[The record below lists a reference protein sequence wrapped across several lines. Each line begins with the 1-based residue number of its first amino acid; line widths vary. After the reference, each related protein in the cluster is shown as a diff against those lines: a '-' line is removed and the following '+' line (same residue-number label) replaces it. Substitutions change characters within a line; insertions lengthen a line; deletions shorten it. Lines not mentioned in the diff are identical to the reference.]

1 MFDTN
6 SILEDIRN
14 DVETRNKLNNSSIDP
29 RILTLKKG
37 VKYRGRFVPKK
48 NGTFVPYEEN
58 GFTSRTNDQYVFLGR
73 SWSDPAVKNTGPDIV
88 RTTQWDEYKAAKA
101 RGDEAAMKETYK
113 LIPQR
118 KQFVGFFLTQVEGD
132 DPDGKEKIGTE
143 VAIRYPASLNKD
155 KTYRSKVA
163 GDINDGLLD
172 PKFKKK
178 IGAKGLLLP
187 EYIKDGVDFVF
198 DVIEKGGYPNYD
210 NSGFDLIADESTV
223 ALTKEQIM
231 EILNNSINLEEL
243 VPALKTQEELK
254 TLLDQHW
261 YGTSASLDDDDVDSN
276 DGHSSSSSNS
286 SLKKLTAGLTDDD
299 DDIDLTPSSKSADF
313 DAELDELLK

>member
-6 SILEDIRN
+6 NILDNIRN
-14 DVETRNKLNNSSIDP
+14 EVETQNKRNNSSLDP

-37 VKYRGRFVPKK
+37 VKYRGRFVPKN
-48 NGTFVPYEEN
+48 NGTFVAYEEI
-58 GFTSRTNDQYVFLGR
+58 GFTSRTTGQYTYLGR
-73 SWSDPAVKNTGPDIV
+73 AWSDPAVKNTGEDIV

-118 KQFVGFFLTQVEGD
+118 KQFVGFFLTQVDGD

-163 GDINDGLLD
+163 NDINDGLLD

-187 EYIKDGVDFVF
+187 EHIEDGVDFIF
-198 DVIEKGGYPNYD
+198 DVIDKAGYPNYD
-210 NSGFDLIADESTV
+210 NSGFDLIADESSV
-223 ALTKEQIM
+223 NLTKEQVM
-231 EILNNSINLEEL
+231 QILNNSINLHEL
-243 VPALKTQEELK
+243 VPPLKTQEELK
-254 TLLDQHW
+254 SLMDQHW
-261 YGTSASLDDDDVDSN
+261 FGTSASLDDELDDDQS
-276 DGHSSSSSNS
+276 HSSSNS
-286 SLKKLTAGLTDDD
+286 NLKKLTQGLTDDD
-299 DDIDLTPSSKSADF
+299 DEIDLSPSSNKSVDF